1 MDKETFE
8 HIKKVCGGGKEADFI
23 KNPTTK
29 EEISECID
37 RLGCV
42 SLEDIAFHRRRMKIR
57 RK

>member
-8 HIKKVCGGGKEADFI
+8 HIKKVCGGGKESDFI

-42 SLEDIAFHRRRMKIR
+42 SLQDIAYHRRKL
-57 RK
+57 KL